1 MDRFYN
7 QEVKKMS
14 EQALVNILSANT
26 SFNIQKIIP
35 IKFKGKATIVYETKE
50 KKTNY

>member
-35 IKFKGKATIVYETKE
+35 IKFKGKATIVYGTKE